1 MDTYRMEK
9 ESQMTRKYVFFVLF
23 IVLAGLAAFI
33 GIAKWVTSKD
43 VIAFDSTV
51 IAFIQSFVSDR
62 FTLLMI
68 AISFFGSIKWI
79 AVALIIIACL
89 LCWKKKYALA
99 LFLLSASGGGALL
112 NISLKW
118 FFKRER
124 PDILPIVIEKS
135 YSFPSGHS
143 MGSLLFYGSLA
154 FVVLHLMKPSK
165 IRKVAVVVFCLFILL
180 IGISRIYLGVHFP
193 TDVLGGY
200 SVGMAF
206 LFICIIVFRYYE
218 KKTNR

>member
-1 MDTYRMEK
+1 MVR
-9 ESQMTRKYVFFVLF
+9 ESQMTRKYVFRILF
-23 IVLAGLAAFI
+23 IVLIGIAVFI
-33 GIAKWVTSKD
+33 GIAKWVTSRD
-43 VIAFDSTV
+43 VIAFDSTI
-51 IAFIQSFVSDR
+51 IAFIQSFVSNQ
-62 FTLLMI
+62 FTAVMI

-79 AVALIIIACL
+79 AFVLIIIACL
-89 LCWKKKYALA
+89 LCWQKKYVLA
-99 LFLLSASGGGALL
+99 LFLLGTSGFGALL
-112 NISLKW
+112 NKGLKW

-143 MGSLLFYGSLA
+143 MGAFLFYGSLA

-165 IRKVAVVVFCLFILL
+165 VRTFAVLFFCLFILL

-200 SVGMAF
+200 SIGLAF
-206 LFICIIVFRYYE
+206 LFICIIIFRYYE
-218 KKTNR
+218 EKTNR

>member
-1 MDTYRMEK
+1 MVR
-9 ESQMTRKYVFFVLF
+9 ESRLTRKYIFFVLF
-23 IVLAGLAAFI
+23 IVLAGMAAFV

-43 VIAFDSTV
+43 VIVFDSTM
-51 IAFIQSFVSDR
+51 IAFVQSFVSDR
-62 FTLLMI
+62 FTEWMI

-79 AVALIIIACL
+79 AAVLIIVACL

-99 LFLLSASGGGALL
+99 IFLLGASGAGALL
-112 NISLKW
+112 NKGLKW

-154 FVVLHLMKPSK
+154 FVVLHLMRPSK
-165 IRKVAVVVFCLFILL
+165 LRAIAVFVFCLFILL

-200 SVGMAF
+200 SIGMAF
-206 LFICIIVFRYYE
+206 LFICIIIFRYYE
-218 KKTNR
+218 EKTNR

>member
-1 MDTYRMEK
+1 MVR
-9 ESQMTRKYVFFVLF
+9 ESQMTRRYISLILF
-23 IVLAGLAAFI
+23 IILAGIAAFI

-43 VIAFDSTV
+43 IIVFDSNV

-62 FTLLMI
+62 FTAVMI

-79 AVALIIIACL
+79 ATVLIIIACL

-99 LFLLSASGGGALL
+99 IFLLGASGLGALL
-112 NISLKW
+112 NKGLKW

-165 IRKVAVVVFCLFILL
+165 LRKIAVFVFCLFILL

-206 LFICIIVFRYYE
+206 LFICIIVFHYYE
-218 KKTNR
+218 EKTGR